1 MKKLIVTAVFA
12 ILASCKTPSYPSTD
26 SSVSDI
32 VVVDEPV
39 LERDAGCQTLDSAVV
54 HVERE
59 CAR

>member
-1 MKKLIVTAVFA
+1 MKRLIVTAVFA

-39 LERDAGCQTLDSAVV
+39 QQDAGCQTLDSAVV